1 LCRAANAPDE
11 YRRLLRCCPCPDM
24 PECRGIPIPTRGV
37 AVASTE
43 VERASGVDVADVPSA
58 NWGWSKIN
66 HRNWRVVGLV
76 VFGLL
81 LMFLDGNHVG
91 HVENLY
97 VIGFAAV
104 VLFFVVRDWWGR
116 RRGWLR

>member
-1 LCRAANAPDE
+1 
-11 YRRLLRCCPCPDM
+11 M
-24 PECRGIPIPTRGV
+24 
-37 AVASTE
+37 ASTE
-43 VERASGVDVADVPSA
+43 VERASAVDVADVPSA

-66 HRNWRVVGLV
+66 HRNWHVVGLLS
-76 VFGLL
+76 FGLL

-91 HVENLY
+91 HVEDLY
-97 VIGFAAV
+97 VIGFGAV